1 VRRLYV
7 LAVKEVKEL
16 IRDRYVLF
24 SVILAP
30 LLVLPLLTG
39 VSYLA
44 VREAGGALEKAIR
57 ELPGNVA
64 VVLEDPGDEIAVEVA
79 RRLGARVEGSVEE
92 AVARHPTVVVLHS
105 NFTKNILE
113 GKPAVVT
120 ITSRVERP
128 YSLVEVAVVTSLAQG
143 LRDVVSIVLIERFN
157 IDPRLIRTPVI
168 VESKVLYKGELLGGA
183 RLTQLYVLNLA
194 LAFIIFILGV
204 IALQVG
210 TLSVGTER
218 ESRTLELLLM
228 LPISRVELIAGK
240 VLGVSTISLMGFAS
254 FLVGLS
260 ITILLAPVLFAEGF
274 KGVQQPQTTMHFSP
288 IELIEAL
295 RTTSVTSMVV
305 VVALVA
311 IAIAMVSTTIV
322 GILVGVLLAG
332 DIRGALVSGSYI
344 AIILAIPLLVEMM
357 GLSLPTPLQI
367 AFITSPM
374 YPPFKTAQMIVFGE
388 TGLATAYAIA
398 TLINVTMLLAITV
411 LMVKSERLIYGIRL
425 RKPRVEA

>member
-44 VREAGGALEKAIR
+44 VREVGGALEKAIR

-64 VVLEDPGDEIAVEVA
+64 VVLEDPGDEMAVEVA

-92 AVARHPTVVVLHS
+92 AIARYPVVVVLHS

-113 GKPAVVT
+113 GKPAMVT

-143 LRDVVSIVLIERFN
+143 LRDVVSIVLMERFN
-157 IDPRLIRTPVI
+157 VDPRLIRTPVI
-168 VESKVLYKGELLGGA
+168 VESKVLYRGELLEGT
-183 RLTQLYVLNLA
+183 RLAQLYILNMG

-210 TLSVGTER
+210 TLSIGVER

-274 KGVQQPQTTMHFSP
+274 EGIQQPQTTMHLSP

-295 RTTSVTSMVV
+295 RTTSVTS
-305 VVALVA
+305 VVAVVA
-311 IAIAMVSTTIV
+311 SIAVAMISTTIL
-322 GILVGVLLAG
+322 GILVGILLAG
-332 DIRGALVSGSYI
+332 EIRGALVSGSYV
-344 AIILAIPLLVEMM
+344 ALILAIPLIVEMM
-357 GLSLPTPLQI
+357 GLSLPTPLQV

-398 TLINVTMLLAITV
+398 TLINVTILLAITV

>member
-30 LLVLPLLTG
+30 LLVLPLLSG

-64 VVLEDPGDEIAVEVA
+64 VVLEDPGDEMAVEVA
-79 RRLGARVEGSVEE
+79 GRLGARVEASVEE
-92 AVARHPTVVVLHS
+92 AIARYPTVVVLHS

-128 YSLVEVAVVTSLAQG
+128 YSLVEVIVVTSLAQG

-210 TLSVGTER
+210 TLSMGIER
-218 ESRTLELLLM
+218 ESRTLELLLI

-274 KGVQQPQTTMHFSP
+274 EGIQQPQTTMHLSS
-288 IELIEAL
+288 IGLIEAL
-295 RTTSVTSMVV
+295 RTTSVTS
-305 VVALVA
+305 VVAMVPSIAVA
-311 IAIAMVSTTIV
+311 MISTTIA

-344 AIILAIPLLVEMM
+344 ALILAIPLIVEMM

-425 RKPRVEA
+425 RKPRAEA

>member
-30 LLVLPLLTG
+30 LLVLSLMLS

-64 VVLEDPGDEIAVEVA
+64 VVLEDPGDEMAVEVA

-92 AVARHPTVVVLHS
+92 AIARYPVVMVLHS

-113 GKPAVVT
+113 GKPAMAT

-128 YSLVEVAVVTSLAQG
+128 YSLVEVAIVTSLAQG
-143 LRDVVSIVLIERFN
+143 LRDVVSTVLIERFN
-157 IDPRLIRTPVI
+157 VDPRLIRTPVI
-168 VESKVLYKGELLGGA
+168 VESKALYRGELLEES
-183 RLTQLYVLNLA
+183 RLMQLYGFNMG

-210 TLSVGTER
+210 TLSIGVER

-228 LPISRVELIAGK
+228 LPISRIELIAGK

-260 ITILLAPVLFAEGF
+260 ITILIAPVMFAEGF
-274 KGVQQPQTTMHFSP
+274 KGVQQPQTTTQWSP
-288 IELIEAL
+288 IGWFEAFK
-295 RTTSVTSMVV
+295 TVSVTSMVV
-305 VVALVA
+305 VVAS
-311 IAIAMVSTTIV
+311 IAIAMISTTIV

-332 DIRGALVSGSYI
+332 DIRGALVSGSYV
-344 AIILAIPLLVEMM
+344 ALILAIPLIVEMTGM
-357 GLSLPTPLQI
+357 SLPTPLQI

-398 TLINVTMLLAITV
+398 TLINVTIILAITV
-411 LMVKSERLIYGIRL
+411 LMVKSERLIHGIRL

>member
-30 LLVLPLLTG
+30 LLVLPLLSG

-64 VVLEDPGDEIAVEVA
+64 VVLEDPGDEMAVEVA
-79 RRLGARVEGSVEE
+79 GRLGARVEASVEE
-92 AVARHPTVVVLHS
+92 AIARYPTVVVLHS

-128 YSLVEVAVVTSLAQG
+128 YSLVEVIVVTSLAQG

-210 TLSVGTER
+210 TLSMGIER
-218 ESRTLELLLM
+218 ESRTLELLLI

-274 KGVQQPQTTMHFSP
+274 EGIQQPQTTMHLSS
-288 IELIEAL
+288 IGLIEAL
-295 RTTSVTSMVV
+295 RTTSVTS
-305 VVALVA
+305 VVAMVPSIAVA
-311 IAIAMVSTTIV
+311 MISTTIA

-344 AIILAIPLLVEMM
+344 ALILAIPLIVEMM

-398 TLINVTMLLAITV
+398 TLINVTILLAITV
-411 LMVKSERLIYGIRL
+411 LMVKSERLIHGIRL

>member
-30 LLVLPLLTG
+30 LLVLPLLLG

-79 RRLGARVEGSVEE
+79 KRLGARVEGSFEE
-92 AVARHPTVVVLHS
+92 AIARYPVIVVLHL

-113 GKPAVVT
+113 GKPAMVT

-128 YSLVEVAVVTSLAQG
+128 YSLVEVTVVTSLAQG
-143 LRDVVSIVLIERFN
+143 LRDVVSIVLMERFN
-157 IDPRLIRTPVI
+157 VDPRLIRTPVI
-168 VESKVLYKGELLGGA
+168 VESKALYKGELLEGA
-183 RLTQLYVLNLA
+183 RLTQLYILNMG

-210 TLSVGTER
+210 TLSMGIER

-274 KGVQQPQTTMHFSP
+274 EGIQQPQTTMQWFP
-288 IELIEAL
+288 IGLIEVFK
-295 RTTSVTSMVV
+295 TVGVTSMVV
-305 VVALVA
+305 VVAS
-311 IAIAMVSTTIV
+311 IAIVMISTTIA
-322 GILVGVLLAG
+322 GILVGILLAG
-332 DIRGALVSGSYI
+332 EIRGALVSGSYI
-344 AIILAIPLLVEMM
+344 AIILAIPLIVEMM

-388 TGLATAYAIA
+388 TGLAVAYAIA
-398 TLINVTMLLAITV
+398 TLINVTILLAITV
-411 LMVKSERLIYGIRL
+411 LMVKSERLIHGIRL
-425 RKPRVEA
+425 RKPRVET

>member
-1 VRRLYV
+1 VRRLYA

-92 AVARHPTVVVLHS
+92 AISRYPVVVVLHS
-105 NFTKNILE
+105 SFTKNILE
-113 GKPAVVT
+113 GKPAMVT

-128 YSLVEVAVVTSLAQG
+128 YSLIEVTVVTSLAQG
-143 LRDVVSIVLIERFN
+143 LRDVVSIVLMERFN
-157 IDPRLIRTPVI
+157 VDPRLIRTPVI
-168 VESKVLYKGELLGGA
+168 VESKVLYRGELLEGA
-183 RLTQLYVLNLA
+183 RLAQLYILNMG
-194 LAFIIFILGV
+194 LAFIIFILGI

-210 TLSVGTER
+210 TLSIGVER

-228 LPISRVELIAGK
+228 LPISRIELIAGK

-254 FLVGLS
+254 FLIGLS
-260 ITILLAPVLFAEGF
+260 ITILIAPALFAEGF
-274 KGVQQPQTTMHFSP
+274 KDIQQPQTTMEWSP
-288 IELIEAL
+288 IVLIEAL
-295 RTTSVTSMVV
+295 RTVSVTSMVV
-305 VVALVA
+305 VVASIAVA
-311 IAIAMVSTTIV
+311 MISTTIA

-332 DIRGALVSGSYI
+332 DIRGALVSGSYV
-344 AIILAIPLLVEMM
+344 AIILAIPLIVEMM
-357 GLSLPTPLQI
+357 GLSLPTPLQM

>member
-64 VVLEDPGDEIAVEVA
+64 VVLEDPGDEMAVEVA
-79 RRLGARVEGSVEE
+79 RRLGARVEASVEE
-92 AVARHPTVVVLHS
+92 AIARYPVVVVLHS
-105 NFTKNILE
+105 DFTKSILE
-113 GKPAVVT
+113 GKPAMVT

-143 LRDVVSIVLIERFN
+143 LRDVVSIVLMERFN
-157 IDPRLIRTPVI
+157 VDPRLIRTPVI
-168 VESKVLYKGELLGGA
+168 VESKVLYRGELLEGT
-183 RLTQLYVLNLA
+183 RLAQLYILNMG

-210 TLSVGTER
+210 TLSIGVER

-274 KGVQQPQTTMHFSP
+274 EGIQQPQTTMHLSP

-295 RTTSVTSMVV
+295 RTTSVTS
-305 VVALVA
+305 VVAVVA
-311 IAIAMVSTTIV
+311 SIAVAMISTTIL
-322 GILVGVLLAG
+322 GILVGILLAG
-332 DIRGALVSGSYI
+332 EIRGALVSGSYV
-344 AIILAIPLLVEMM
+344 ALILAIPLIVEMM
-357 GLSLPTPLQI
+357 GLSLPTPLQV

-398 TLINVTMLLAITV
+398 TLINVTILLAITV

>member
-30 LLVLPLLTG
+30 LLVLPLLSG

-44 VREAGGALEKAIR
+44 VREVGGALEKAIR

-64 VVLEDPGDEIAVEVA
+64 VVLEDPGDEMAVEVA
-79 RRLGARVEGSVEE
+79 RRLGARVESSVEE
-92 AVARHPTVVVLHS
+92 AISRYPVVMVLHS

-113 GKPAVVT
+113 GKPAMVT

-128 YSLVEVAVVTSLAQG
+128 YSLVEVAIVTSLAQG
-143 LRDVVSIVLIERFN
+143 LKDVVSTVLMERFN
-157 IDPRLIRTPVI
+157 VDPRLIRTPVI
-168 VESKVLYKGELLGGA
+168 VESKVLYRGELLEES
-183 RLTQLYVLNLA
+183 RLMQLYSFNIGLA
-194 LAFIIFILGV
+194 IIIFILGI
-204 IALQVG
+204 IALLVG
-210 TLSVGTER
+210 TLSIGVER

-228 LPISRVELIAGK
+228 LPISRIELIAGK

-260 ITILLAPVLFAEGF
+260 ITILLAPVMFAEGF
-274 KGVQQPQTTMHFSP
+274 KGVQQPQITTHWSP
-288 IELIEAL
+288 IGLIEAFK
-295 RTTSVTSMVV
+295 TVSVTSMVV
-305 VVALVA
+305 VVAS
-311 IAIAMVSTTIV
+311 IAIAMISTTIA
-322 GILVGVLLAG
+322 GILVGILLAG
-332 DIRGALVSGSYI
+332 EIRGALVSGSYI
-344 AIILAIPLLVEMM
+344 AIILAIPLIVEMT

-398 TLINVTMLLAITV
+398 TLINVTILLIITV
-411 LMVKSERLIYGIRL
+411 LMVKSERLIHGIRL
-425 RKPRVEA
+425 RKPRVET

>member
-30 LLVLPLLTG
+30 LLVLPLLSG
-39 VSYLA
+39 LSYLA
-44 VREAGGALEKAIR
+44 VREVGGALEKAIR

-64 VVLEDPGDEIAVEVA
+64 VVLEDPGDEMAVEVA

-92 AVARHPTVVVLHS
+92 AVAKYPTVVVLHS

-120 ITSRVERP
+120 INSRVERP
-128 YSLVEVAVVTSLAQG
+128 YSLVEVAIVTSLAQG
-143 LRDVVSIVLIERFN
+143 LRDVVSTVLIERFN
-157 IDPRLIRTPVI
+157 VDPRLIRTPVI
-168 VESKVLYKGELLGGA
+168 VESKVLYKGELLEGA
-183 RLTQLYVLNLA
+183 RLTQLYSFNIGLA
-194 LAFIIFILGV
+194 IIIFILGI

-210 TLSVGTER
+210 TLSMGTER

-274 KGVQQPQTTMHFSP
+274 KGFQQPQTTMRLSP

-295 RTTSVTSMVV
+295 GTTSVTSMVV

-311 IAIAMVSTTIV
+311 IAMVSATIV

-344 AIILAIPLLVEMM
+344 AIILAIPLIVEMT

-398 TLINVTMLLAITV
+398 TLINVTILLAITV
-411 LMVKSERLIYGIRL
+411 LMVKSERLIHGIRL

>member
-44 VREAGGALEKAIR
+44 VREVGGALEKAIR

-64 VVLEDPGDEIAVEVA
+64 VVLEDPGDEVAVEVA

-92 AVARHPTVVVLHS
+92 AIARYPVVVVLHS

-113 GKPAVVT
+113 GKPAMVT

-128 YSLVEVAVVTSLAQG
+128 YSLVEVAIVTSLAQG
-143 LRDVVSIVLIERFN
+143 LRDVVSTVLMERFN
-157 IDPRLIRTPVI
+157 VDPRLIRTPVI
-168 VESKVLYKGELLGGA
+168 VESKVLYRGELLEGT
-183 RLTQLYVLNLA
+183 RLAQLYILNMG

-210 TLSVGTER
+210 TLSIGVER

-274 KGVQQPQTTMHFSP
+274 EGIQQPQTTMHLSP

-295 RTTSVTSMVV
+295 RTTSVTS
-305 VVALVA
+305 VVAVVA
-311 IAIAMVSTTIV
+311 SIAVAMISTTIL
-322 GILVGVLLAG
+322 GILVGILLAG
-332 DIRGALVSGSYI
+332 EIRGALVSGSYV
-344 AIILAIPLLVEMM
+344 ALILAIPLIVEMM
-357 GLSLPTPLQI
+357 GLSLPTPLQV

-398 TLINVTMLLAITV
+398 TLINVTILLAITV

>member
-39 VSYLA
+39 VFYLA
-44 VREAGGALEKAIR
+44 VREAGGALEEAIR

-64 VVLEDPGDEIAVEVA
+64 VVLEDPGDEMAVEVA
-79 RRLGARVEGSVEE
+79 RRLGARVEASIEE
-92 AVARHPTVVVLHS
+92 AVARYPTVVVLHS
-105 NFTKNILE
+105 DFTKNILE

-128 YSLVEVAVVTSLAQG
+128 YSLVEVTVVTSLAQG
-143 LRDVVSIVLIERFN
+143 LRDVVSIVLMEKFN
-157 IDPRLIRTPVI
+157 VDPRLIRTPVI
-168 VESKVLYKGELLGGA
+168 VESKVLYRGELLEGA
-183 RLTQLYVLNLA
+183 RLAQLYVLNLA

-210 TLSVGTER
+210 TLSMGIER

-274 KGVQQPQTTMHFSP
+274 EGIQQPQTTMQWFP
-288 IELIEAL
+288 IGLIEVFK
-295 RTTSVTSMVV
+295 TVGVTSMVV
-305 VVALVA
+305 VVAS
-311 IAIAMVSTTIV
+311 IAIVMISTTIA
-322 GILVGVLLAG
+322 GILVGILLAG
-332 DIRGALVSGSYI
+332 EIRGALVSGSYI
-344 AIILAIPLLVEMM
+344 AIILAIPLIVEMM

-388 TGLATAYAIA
+388 TGLAVAYAIA
-398 TLINVTMLLAITV
+398 TLINVTILLAITV
-411 LMVKSERLIYGIRL
+411 LMVKSERLIHGIRL
-425 RKPRVEA
+425 RKPRVET

>member
-16 IRDRYVLF
+16 IRDKYVLF

-30 LLVLPLLTG
+30 LLVLPLLSG

-44 VREAGGALEKAIR
+44 VREAGGALDKAIR

-64 VVLEDPGDEIAVEVA
+64 VVLEDPGDEMAVEVA
-79 RRLGARVEGSVEE
+79 RRLGARIEGSVEE
-92 AVARHPTVVVLHS
+92 AISRYPVVMVLHS
-105 NFTKNILE
+105 NFTKSILE
-113 GKPAVVT
+113 GKPAVAT
-120 ITSRVERP
+120 ITSRLERP

-157 IDPRLIRTPVI
+157 VDPRLIRTPVI
-168 VESKVLYKGELLGGA
+168 VESKVLYKGELLEGS
-183 RLTQLYVLNLA
+183 RLTQLYGFNIG
-194 LAFIIFILGV
+194 LAFIIFILGI

-210 TLSVGTER
+210 TLSMGIER

-228 LPISRVELIAGK
+228 LPTSRVELIAGK

-254 FLVGLS
+254 LLAGLS
-260 ITILLAPVLFAEGF
+260 ITILIAPALFAEGF
-274 KGVQQPQTTMHFSP
+274 EGIQQPQTTMRLSP
-288 IELIEAL
+288 IGLIEAF
-295 RTTSVTSMVV
+295 RTVSVTSVVV
-305 VVALVA
+305 VVAS
-311 IAIAMVSTTIV
+311 IAIAMISTTIV

-332 DIRGALVSGSYI
+332 DIRGALVSGSYV
-344 AIILAIPLLVEMM
+344 ALILAIPLIVEMT

-388 TGLATAYAIA
+388 AGLATTYAIA
-398 TLINVTMLLAITV
+398 TLINVTILLAITV
-411 LMVKSERLIYGIRL
+411 LMIKSERLIHGIRL

>member
-30 LLVLPLLTG
+30 LLILSLMLS

-64 VVLEDPGDEIAVEVA
+64 VVLEDPGDEMAVEVA

-92 AVARHPTVVVLHS
+92 AISRYSVVMVLHS

-113 GKPAVVT
+113 GKPAMAT

-128 YSLVEVAVVTSLAQG
+128 YSLVEVAIVTSLAQG
-143 LRDVVSIVLIERFN
+143 LRDVVSTVLMERFN
-157 IDPRLIRTPVI
+157 VDLRLIRTPVI
-168 VESKVLYKGELLGGA
+168 VESKALYRGELLEES
-183 RLTQLYVLNLA
+183 RLMQLYGFNMG
-194 LAFIIFILGV
+194 LAFIIFILGI

-210 TLSVGTER
+210 TLSIGVER

-260 ITILLAPVLFAEGF
+260 ITILLAPVMFAEGF
-274 KGVQQPQTTMHFSP
+274 KGIQQPQTTMQWSP
-288 IELIEAL
+288 IGWFEAFK
-295 RTTSVTSMVV
+295 TVSVTNMVV
-305 VVALVA
+305 VVASIA
-311 IAIAMVSTTIV
+311 IAIISTTIV
-322 GILVGVLLAG
+322 GILVGVLLVG
-332 DIRGALVSGSYI
+332 DIRGALVSGSYV
-344 AIILAIPLLVEMM
+344 ALILAIPLIVEMT

-398 TLINVTMLLAITV
+398 TLINVTIILAITV
-411 LMVKSERLIYGIRL
+411 LMVKSERLIHGIRL

>member
-1 VRRLYV
+1 VRRLYA

-92 AVARHPTVVVLHS
+92 AISRYPVVVVLHS
-105 NFTKNILE
+105 SFTKNILE
-113 GKPAVVT
+113 GKPAMVT

-128 YSLVEVAVVTSLAQG
+128 YSLIEVTVVTSLAQG
-143 LRDVVSIVLIERFN
+143 LRDVVSIVLMERFN
-157 IDPRLIRTPVI
+157 VDPRLIRTPVI
-168 VESKVLYKGELLGGA
+168 VESKVLYRGELLEGA
-183 RLTQLYVLNLA
+183 RLAQLYILNMG
-194 LAFIIFILGV
+194 LAFIIFILGI

-210 TLSVGTER
+210 TLSIGVER

-228 LPISRVELIAGK
+228 LPISRIELIAGK

-254 FLVGLS
+254 FLIGLS
-260 ITILLAPVLFAEGF
+260 ITILIAPALFAEGF
-274 KGVQQPQTTMHFSP
+274 KDIQQPQTTMEGSP
-288 IELIEAL
+288 IVLIEAL
-295 RTTSVTSMVV
+295 RTVSVTSMVV
-305 VVALVA
+305 VVASIAVA
-311 IAIAMVSTTIV
+311 MISTTIA

-332 DIRGALVSGSYI
+332 DIRGALVSGSYV
-344 AIILAIPLLVEMM
+344 AIILAIPLIVEMM
-357 GLSLPTPLQI
+357 GLSLPTPLQV

>member
-1 VRRLYV
+1 MRRLYV

-64 VVLEDPGDEIAVEVA
+64 VVLEDPGDEMAVEVA
-79 RRLGARVEGSVEE
+79 RRLGARVEASVEE
-92 AVARHPTVVVLHS
+92 AIARYPVVVVLHS
-105 NFTKNILE
+105 DFTKSILE
-113 GKPAVVT
+113 GKPAMVT

-143 LRDVVSIVLIERFN
+143 LRDVVSIVLMERFN
-157 IDPRLIRTPVI
+157 VDPRLIRTPVI
-168 VESKVLYKGELLGGA
+168 VESKVLYRGELLEGT
-183 RLTQLYVLNLA
+183 RLAQLYILNMG

-210 TLSVGTER
+210 TLSIGVER

-274 KGVQQPQTTMHFSP
+274 EGIQQPQTTMHLSP

-295 RTTSVTSMVV
+295 RTTSVTS
-305 VVALVA
+305 VVAVVA
-311 IAIAMVSTTIV
+311 SIAVAMISTTIL
-322 GILVGVLLAG
+322 GILVGILLAG
-332 DIRGALVSGSYI
+332 EIRGALVSGSYV
-344 AIILAIPLLVEMM
+344 ALILAIPLIVEMM
-357 GLSLPTPLQI
+357 GLSLPTPLQV

-398 TLINVTMLLAITV
+398 TLINVTILLAITV

>member
-30 LLVLPLLTG
+30 LLILSLMLS

-64 VVLEDPGDEIAVEVA
+64 VVLEDPGDEMAVEVA
-79 RRLGARVEGSVEE
+79 RRLGARAEGSVEE
-92 AVARHPTVVVLHS
+92 AISRYPVVMVLHS

-113 GKPAVVT
+113 GKPAMAT

-128 YSLVEVAVVTSLAQG
+128 YSLVEVAIVTSLAQG
-143 LRDVVSIVLIERFN
+143 LRDVVSTVLMERFN
-157 IDPRLIRTPVI
+157 VDPRLIRTPVI
-168 VESKVLYKGELLGGA
+168 VESKALYRGELLEES
-183 RLTQLYVLNLA
+183 RLMQLYGFNMG
-194 LAFIIFILGV
+194 LAFIIFILGI

-210 TLSVGTER
+210 TLSIGVER

-260 ITILLAPVLFAEGF
+260 ITILLAPVMFAEGF
-274 KGVQQPQTTMHFSP
+274 KGIQQPQTTMQWSP
-288 IELIEAL
+288 IGWFEAFK
-295 RTTSVTSMVV
+295 TVSVTNMVV
-305 VVALVA
+305 VVASIA
-311 IAIAMVSTTIV
+311 IAIISTTIV
-322 GILVGVLLAG
+322 GILVGVLLVG
-332 DIRGALVSGSYI
+332 DIRGALVSGSYV
-344 AIILAIPLLVEMM
+344 ALILAIPLIVEMTGM
-357 GLSLPTPLQI
+357 SLPTPLQI

-398 TLINVTMLLAITV
+398 TLINVTIILAITV
-411 LMVKSERLIYGIRL
+411 LMVKSERLIHGIRL
-425 RKPRVEA
+425 RKPRVET

>member
-1 VRRLYV
+1 MRRLYV

-39 VSYLA
+39 VFYLA
-44 VREAGGALEKAIR
+44 VREAGGALEEAIR

-64 VVLEDPGDEIAVEVA
+64 VVLEDPGDEMAVEVA
-79 RRLGARVEGSVEE
+79 RRLGARVEASIEE
-92 AVARHPTVVVLHS
+92 AVARYPTVVVLHS
-105 NFTKNILE
+105 DFTKNILE

-128 YSLVEVAVVTSLAQG
+128 YSLVEVTVVTSLAQG
-143 LRDVVSIVLIERFN
+143 LRDVVSIVLMEKFN
-157 IDPRLIRTPVI
+157 VDPRLIRTPVI
-168 VESKVLYKGELLGGA
+168 VESKVLYRGELLEGA
-183 RLTQLYVLNLA
+183 RLAQLYVLNLA

-210 TLSVGTER
+210 TLSMGIER

-274 KGVQQPQTTMHFSP
+274 EGIQQPQTTMQWFP
-288 IELIEAL
+288 IGLIEVFK
-295 RTTSVTSMVV
+295 TVGVTSMVV
-305 VVALVA
+305 VVAS
-311 IAIAMVSTTIV
+311 IAIVMISTTIA
-322 GILVGVLLAG
+322 GILVGILLAG
-332 DIRGALVSGSYI
+332 EIRGALVSGSYI
-344 AIILAIPLLVEMM
+344 AIILAIPLIVEMM

-374 YPPFKTAQMIVFGE
+374 YPPFKTAQMTVFGE

-398 TLINVTMLLAITV
+398 TLINVTILLAITV
-411 LMVKSERLIYGIRL
+411 LMVKSERLIHGIRL
-425 RKPRVEA
+425 RKPRVET

>member
-39 VSYLA
+39 VFYLA
-44 VREAGGALEKAIR
+44 VREAGGALEEAIR

-64 VVLEDPGDEIAVEVA
+64 VVLEDPGDEMAVEVA
-79 RRLGARVEGSVEE
+79 RRLGARVEASIEE
-92 AVARHPTVVVLHS
+92 AVARYPTVVVLHS
-105 NFTKNILE
+105 DFTKNILE

-128 YSLVEVAVVTSLAQG
+128 YSLVEVTVVTSLAQG
-143 LRDVVSIVLIERFN
+143 LRDVVSIVLMEKFN
-157 IDPRLIRTPVI
+157 VDPRLIRTPVI
-168 VESKVLYKGELLGGA
+168 VESKVLYRGELLEGA
-183 RLTQLYVLNLA
+183 RLAQLYVLNLA

-210 TLSVGTER
+210 TLSMGIER

-274 KGVQQPQTTMHFSP
+274 EGIQQPQTTMQWFP
-288 IELIEAL
+288 IGLIEVFK
-295 RTTSVTSMVV
+295 TVGVTSMVV
-305 VVALVA
+305 VVAS
-311 IAIAMVSTTIV
+311 IAIVMISTTIA
-322 GILVGVLLAG
+322 GILVGILLAG
-332 DIRGALVSGSYI
+332 EIRGALVSGSYI
-344 AIILAIPLLVEMM
+344 AIILAIPLIVEMM

-388 TGLATAYAIA
+388 TGLAVAYAIA
-398 TLINVTMLLAITV
+398 TLINVTILLAITV

>member
-1 VRRLYV
+1 MGF
-7 LAVKEVKEL
+7 ASFL
-16 IRDRYVLF
+16 IGLSITILIADRYVLF

-39 VSYLA
+39 VFYLA

-57 ELPGNVA
+57 ELPGTVA
-64 VVLEDPGDEIAVEVA
+64 VVLEDPGDEMAVEVA
-79 RRLGARVEGSVEE
+79 RRLGARIEGSVEE
-92 AVARHPTVVVLHS
+92 AISRYPVVMVLHS
-105 NFTKNILE
+105 NFTKSILE
-113 GKPAVVT
+113 GKPAVAT
-120 ITSRVERP
+120 ITSRLERP

-143 LRDVVSIVLIERFN
+143 LKDVVSTVLMERFN
-157 IDPRLIRTPVI
+157 VDPRLIRTPVI
-168 VESKVLYKGELLGGA
+168 VESKVLYKGELLEGS
-183 RLTQLYVLNLA
+183 RLTQLYGFNIG

-210 TLSVGTER
+210 TLSMGIER

-228 LPISRVELIAGK
+228 LPTSRVELIAGK

-254 FLVGLS
+254 LLAGLS
-260 ITILLAPVLFAEGF
+260 ITILIAPALFAEGF
-274 KGVQQPQTTMHFSP
+274 EGIQQPQTTMRLSP
-288 IELIEAL
+288 IGLIEAF
-295 RTTSVTSMVV
+295 RTVSVTSVVV
-305 VVALVA
+305 VVAS
-311 IAIAMVSTTIV
+311 IAIAMISTTIV

-332 DIRGALVSGSYI
+332 DIRGALVSGSYV
-344 AIILAIPLLVEMM
+344 ALILAIPLIVEMT

-388 TGLATAYAIA
+388 AGLATTYAIA
-398 TLINVTMLLAITV
+398 TLINVTILLAITV

-425 RKPRVEA
+425 RKPRAEA

>member
-79 RRLGARVEGSVEE
+79 RRLGARVEGSFEE
-92 AVARHPTVVVLHS
+92 AIARYPVVVVLHS

-113 GKPAVVT
+113 GKPAMVT

-128 YSLVEVAVVTSLAQG
+128 YSLVEVTVVTSLAQG
-143 LRDVVSIVLIERFN
+143 LRDVVSIVLMERFN
-157 IDPRLIRTPVI
+157 VDPRLIRTPVI
-168 VESKVLYKGELLGGA
+168 VESKVLYRGELLEGA
-183 RLTQLYVLNLA
+183 RLTQLYILNMG

-210 TLSVGTER
+210 TLSMGIER

-274 KGVQQPQTTMHFSP
+274 EGIQQPQTTMHLSP

-295 RTTSVTSMVV
+295 RTTSVTS
-305 VVALVA
+305 VVAVVA
-311 IAIAMVSTTIV
+311 SIAVAMISTTIL
-322 GILVGVLLAG
+322 GILVGILLAG
-332 DIRGALVSGSYI
+332 EIRGALVSGSYV
-344 AIILAIPLLVEMM
+344 ALILAIPLIVEMM

>member
-1 VRRLYV
+1 MRRLYV

-30 LLVLPLLTG
+30 LLVLPLLLG

-64 VVLEDPGDEIAVEVA
+64 VVLEDPGDEMALEVA
-79 RRLGARVEGSVEE
+79 RRLGARVEASVEE
-92 AVARHPTVVVLHS
+92 AIARYPAVVVLHS

-113 GKPAVVT
+113 GKPATVT

-128 YSLVEVAVVTSLAQG
+128 YSLVEVAVVTFLAQG
-143 LRDVVSIVLIERFN
+143 LRDVVSIVLMERFN
-157 IDPRLIRTPVI
+157 VDPRLIRTPVI
-168 VESKVLYKGELLGGA
+168 VESKVLYKGELLEGS
-183 RLTQLYVLNLA
+183 RLAQLYILNMG

-210 TLSVGTER
+210 TLSMGIER

-274 KGVQQPQTTMHFSP
+274 EGIQQPQTTMQWSP
-288 IELIEAL
+288 IGLIEAF
-295 RTTSVTSMVV
+295 RTTSVTS
-305 VVALVA
+305 VVAVVA
-311 IAIAMVSTTIV
+311 SIAVAMISTTIV

-332 DIRGALVSGSYI
+332 DIRGALVSGSYV
-344 AIILAIPLLVEMM
+344 ALILAIPLMVEMM

-425 RKPRVEA
+425 RKPRVET

>member
-1 VRRLYV
+1 MRRLYV

-39 VSYLA
+39 VFYLA
-44 VREAGGALEKAIR
+44 VREAGGALEEAIR

-64 VVLEDPGDEIAVEVA
+64 VVLEDPGDEMAVEVA
-79 RRLGARVEGSVEE
+79 RRLGARVEASIEE
-92 AVARHPTVVVLHS
+92 AVARYPTVVVLHS
-105 NFTKNILE
+105 DFTKNILE

-128 YSLVEVAVVTSLAQG
+128 YSLVEVTVVTSLAQG
-143 LRDVVSIVLIERFN
+143 LRDVVSIVLMEKFN
-157 IDPRLIRTPVI
+157 VDPRLIRTPVI
-168 VESKVLYKGELLGGA
+168 VESKVLYRGELLEGA
-183 RLTQLYVLNLA
+183 RLAQLYVLNLA

-210 TLSVGTER
+210 TLSMGIER

-274 KGVQQPQTTMHFSP
+274 EGIQQPQTTMRLSP

-295 RTTSVTSMVV
+295 RTTSVTS
-305 VVALVA
+305 VVAVVA
-311 IAIAMVSTTIV
+311 SIAVAMISTTIV

-332 DIRGALVSGSYI
+332 DIRGALVSGSYV
-344 AIILAIPLLVEMM
+344 ALILAIPLMVEMM

-388 TGLATAYAIA
+388 TGLAVAYAIA
-398 TLINVTMLLAITV
+398 TLINVTILLAITV
-411 LMVKSERLIYGIRL
+411 LMVKSERLIHGIRL
-425 RKPRVEA
+425 RKPRVET